1 MMIYFRS
8 ITTKYFGPS
17 NVRGSRIIAT
27 ASGDGFG
34 QPKIVMPY
42 NHALGVDENHAKAAR
57 LLAEKLEWSGKWVMG
72 GAKTG
77 AVFVLVET
85 GNKVSEGF
93 EVEYRD
99 AK

>member
-1 MMIYFRS
+1 MLIYFRS

-17 NVRGSRIIAT
+17 NVKGSRIIAT
-27 ASGDGFG
+27 ASGDGPG
-34 QPKIVMPY
+34 NPKIIMWY
-42 NHALGVDENHAKAAR
+42 DHALGVDENHAKAAR
-57 LLAEKLEWSGKWVMG
+57 LLAEKLGWSGKWVMG

-85 GNKVSEGF
+85 GNKVCEGF
-93 EVEYRD
+93 EVEDKD